1 MKKKYKFKYSALFIV
16 LFGVIYALAL
26 TALIW
31 NGIRLYTA
39 ISEKISL
46 GVYNTISLVI
56 SLILPIILIV
66 IITSAFITSSYTLNE
81 ESLTVNYGLLKE
93 TFKIKDIT
101 SIIKNVKYST
111 LVVSFADGN
120 GYKIVIDEKE
130 FDDFS
135 ATLIKLNKDV
145 SYGETDEEIKKK

>member
-39 ISEKISL
+39 IDEKISL
-46 GVYNTISLVI
+46 GVYDTISLVI

-66 IITSAFITSSYTLNE
+66 IITSAFISSSYTLNE

-101 SIIKNVKYST
+101 TIIKNVKYPA
-111 LVVSFADGN
+111 LFISFSGGN
-120 GYKIVIDEKE
+120 GYRIIIDEKE

-135 ATLIKLNKDV
+135 ATLIKLNEEIA
-145 SYGETDEEIKKK
+145 YGETDEEIKKK